1 MNGIG
6 SEVDEKK
13 HVVLMCGY
21 LPGATESR
29 SPLTSPVVVR
39 LPATEVSGDCWEDVC
54 GGGCGFA
61 MGISVQS
68 MAEETFVQPLKL
80 LHAISELTSLGYT
93 PVSSFLRAESR
104 KLITWGSADD
114 QGHSYLASGKHGE
127 IPEPF
132 HLPVETP
139 IRKAAAASLEL
150 PDMDPEKQIIVFETC
165 KEERKRER
173 SSVHLGLEGV
183 CSFTALIKEVSPQSR
198 GTTSTV
204 DPLSL
209 TDGKSSGEETIKR
222 RKTSS
227 ASGEYD
233 SSSPVDETLSVPPC
247 IVTLDPG
254 VKITSVAAGGRHTLV
269 LSDVGQVWGWGY
281 GGEGQLGL
289 GSRIKTVNSPHLI
302 PCIEQC
308 SNGQEK
314 PNSSHQGSSTSTS
327 VAVKYVGSCIKAIA
341 CGGRHSAVITD
352 TGALLTFG
360 WGSYGQCGH
369 GNKND
374 VVSPSCVS
382 SLLDKQI
389 KAVAAGLWHTLCIT
403 TDGHVHAFGG
413 NQFGQLGLGIGS
425 DEAETSPKLL
435 KASLFENKN
444 AKTVSCGARHSTILT
459 AEDGSLFSWGWNKYG
474 QLFSD
479 ETASLPLPPSN
490 VNFLSLCTIINIHVL
505 YILPKYNAPLVLS
518 SDFLLQLG
526 RRHIDVTFL
535 L

>member
-139 IRKAAAASLEL
+139 IRKAAAGWAHIVLVTEKGVVFTWGWKECVPSQVKLQRVSV
-150 PDMDPEKQIIVFETC
+150 PEE
-165 KEERKRER
+165 
-173 SSVHLGLEGV
+173 LEGDI
-183 CSFTALIKEVSPQSR
+183 SAKLNSALIKEVSPQSR

-459 AEDGSLFSWGWNKYG
+459 EDGSLFSWGWNKYG
-474 QLFSD
+474 QLGLGD
-479 ETASLPLPPSN
+479 TIDRNIPSEVTENEYRLRN
-490 VNFLSLCTIINIHVL
+490 VSCGWWHT
-505 YILPKYNAPLVLS
+505 
-518 SDFLLQLG
+518 LLLAEP
-526 RRHIDVTFL
+526 I
-535 L
+535 